1 MHNCVN
7 WHCSK
12 DYCVK
17 SILVNETFI
26 RKLLCHTEM
35 ISTQCLW
42 GNVLFGR
49 ELQIDAKKLRFFFL
63 FVYLFV
69 CLFFESTL
77 YMKSGRMPLEQVDRP
92 ILFLSCVWDLTAA
105 CKAYTFAEQEYD
117 EIFQM

>member
-49 ELQIDAKKLRFFFL
+49 ELQIEAKIKVFFFFFFFFL
-63 FVYLFV
+63 
-69 CLFFESTL
+69 STL
-77 YMKSGRMPLEQVDRP
+77 YMKSGRTPLKQVDRP
-92 ILFLSCVWDLTAA
+92 ILFLSCVWG
-105 CKAYTFAEQEYD
+105 
-117 EIFQM
+117 